1 MLKILNVSK
10 VFKGEPVL
18 GDVSFV
24 IDENEKVGLIGPNGC
39 GKTTLLK
46 IILGEIESDTGVVVK
61 DKTIKIG
68 YLPQLCHFDY
78 QYSAEE
84 FLKRQPE
91 FNYQKFISLCKK
103 LRIQKNFLKKICVN
117 LSEGEKTKLMIFKL
131 LLENPT
137 VLLLDEPTNNLD
149 IEEINI
155 EEINVLSQILN
166 EFKGALLLVT
176 HDRWLL
182 DKVVNKIISLE
193 PSEKGRIS
201 IIYPGNFS
209 AYEKQKELEYEK
221 KLINYK
227 NWQKEIERLKK
238 EIRESKIKALK
249 LKKSFRKKKSEK
261 KIGIMDLSKEVK
273 VNRHTEVLEKRLEN
287 LLKEGEFFQKRFEEN
302 KHLWRFSSFLPP
314 GQRVMEVKSISFG
327 FDKNNNIINNLE
339 LSIYG
344 NDRIA
349 LVAPNGEGKT
359 TILKILMGEIKNYQG
374 KIKIN
379 PSVKIGY
386 LPQEV
391 IFDNE
396 DLNILEWFKKLK
408 LEVNFDW
415 VRRILG
421 QLGITQYKQG
431 LKIRNLSAGEKR
443 KLYLAKIIANGD
455 NAIFLDEPTNHLD
468 IESIETMEDTLK
480 SFKGALFVISHDR
493 YFLKNIKIDYI
504 YNLYNGQ
511 LVSVVDIDKI

>member
-117 LSEGEKTKLMIFKL
+117 LS
-131 LLENPT
+131 
-137 VLLLDEPTNNLD
+137 
-149 IEEINI
+149 
-155 EEINVLSQILN
+155 
-166 EFKGALLLVT
+166 
-176 HDRWLL
+176 
-182 DKVVNKIISLE
+182 
-193 PSEKGRIS
+193 
-201 IIYPGNFS
+201 
-209 AYEKQKELEYEK
+209 
-221 KLINYK
+221 
-227 NWQKEIERLKK
+227 
-238 EIRESKIKALK
+238 
-249 LKKSFRKKKSEK
+249 
-261 KIGIMDLSKEVK
+261 
-273 VNRHTEVLEKRLEN
+273 
-287 LLKEGEFFQKRFEEN
+287 
-302 KHLWRFSSFLPP
+302 
-314 GQRVMEVKSISFG
+314 
-327 FDKNNNIINNLE
+327 
-339 LSIYG
+339 
-344 NDRIA
+344 
-349 LVAPNGEGKT
+349 
-359 TILKILMGEIKNYQG
+359 
-374 KIKIN
+374 
-379 PSVKIGY
+379 
-386 LPQEV
+386 
-391 IFDNE
+391 
-396 DLNILEWFKKLK
+396 
-408 LEVNFDW
+408 
-415 VRRILG
+415 
-421 QLGITQYKQG
+421 
-431 LKIRNLSAGEKR
+431 AGEKR